1 MVKQKKINNE
11 RVNDMHKQ
19 GTCTLHPSP
28 PLLPRLPYCSQ
39 NEYYITE
46 TSMQNEE
53 NNYT

>member
-28 PLLPRLPYCSQ
+28 LPPRLTYCSQ

-46 TSMQNEE
+46 TSVQNEE